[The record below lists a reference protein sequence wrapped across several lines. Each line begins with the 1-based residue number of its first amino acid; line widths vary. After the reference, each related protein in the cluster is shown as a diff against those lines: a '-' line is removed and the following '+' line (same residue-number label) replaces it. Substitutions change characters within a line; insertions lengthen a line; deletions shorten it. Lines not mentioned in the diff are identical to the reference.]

1 MTMSD
6 EERKAKNAAKNRA
19 YRARKAAERE
29 AEREKSKGHGSHG
42 PAPTKMREAV
52 TDAIAAMKW
61 LVPSDIASKM
71 QALDLARIIDE
82 ATHEGDDARALSAHR
97 ALSRVLN
104 DLGGT
109 PSVRL
114 ARELRSLKNAPSPEG
129 GDDERDK
136 SEGGATPAN
145 VTKLERPKPR
155 SRA

>member
-1 MTMSD
+1 MAKSSA
-6 EERKAKNAAKNRA
+6 ERAREYRERK
-19 YRARKAAERE
+19 RKERE
-29 AEREKSKGHGSHG
+29 EAAAAARDARDADAGT
-42 PAPTKMREAV
+42 AMREAV
-52 TDAIAAMKW
+52 TEAIASMKW
-61 LVPSDIASKM
+61 LVASDIASKM

-109 PSVRL
+109 PAVRL
-114 ARELRSLKNAPSPEG
+114 ARELRSLKHAPKTE
-129 GDDERDK
+129 GDDERNEG
-136 SEGGATPAN
+136 EGGATPAN

>member
-1 MTMSD
+1 MPMSE
-6 EERKAKNAAKNRA
+6 EERREKNAAKQRA

-29 AEREKSKGHGSHG
+29 AAREKAKGDGGNG

-52 TDAIAAMKW
+52 TEAIASMKW
-61 LVPSDIASKM
+61 LVASDIASKM

-109 PSVRL
+109 PAVRL
-114 ARELRSLKNAPSPEG
+114 ARELRSLKHAPKTE
-129 GDDERDK
+129 GDDERNEG
-136 SEGGATPAN
+136 EGGATPAN

>member
-1 MTMSD
+1 MPMSD
-6 EERKAKNAAKNRA
+6 EERKAKNAAKQRA

-29 AEREKSKGHGSHG
+29 AARAAAKGDGGNG

-52 TDAIAAMKW
+52 AEAIASMKW
-61 LVPSDIASKM
+61 LVPSDIASKE

-109 PSVRL
+109 PAVRL
-114 ARELRSLKNAPSPEG
+114 ARELRSLKNAPRKTEGDDDDDAPATPEG
-129 GDDERDK
+129 G
-136 SEGGATPAN
+136 N
-145 VTKLERPKPR
+145 VSKFERPAK
-155 SRA
+155 RAR